1 VQKCKSHHPSFWK
14 EKRKEKKSIYKNV
27 QRKSKDDDCKFACAG
42 TMNREKKEKEKKG
55 SKEVSMVVV
64 ECDVRKGRSV
74 AKLAQRSREER
85 GVE

>member
-1 VQKCKSHHPSFWK
+1 LERE
-14 EKRKEKKSIYKNV
+14 EKRKKSIYKNV

-42 TMNREKKEKEKKG
+42 TMNPREKEKEKKG

-74 AKLAQRSREER
+74 VSSKLAQRSREER

>member
-1 VQKCKSHHPSFWK
+1 MQKPPTQVLERE
-14 EKRKEKKSIYKNV
+14 EKRKKSIYKNV

-42 TMNREKKEKEKKG
+42 TMNREKKKKKKKG

-64 ECDVRKGRSV
+64 ECDVRKSRSV
-74 AKLAQRSREER
+74 VEVTLVR

>member
-1 VQKCKSHHPSFWK
+1 MRRNHES
-14 EKRKEKKSIYKNV
+14 
-27 QRKSKDDDCKFACAG
+27 
-42 TMNREKKEKEKKG
+42 REKEKEKKG

-64 ECDVRKGRSV
+64 ECDVRNGRSV